1 MRTKAAWLAVL
12 VLASANPSCRGAGE
26 ASPPAVEAAS
36 LPPLTIRDDTADLLL
51 TWLDARG
58 NAHTELRIA
67 AVPPEG
73 RSLVRV
79 VIAGRHEG
87 TGDVFYVVD
96 LTQRDASGGFSARSM
111 PRAAW
116 EEELDRRRDP
126 GRGGGSGQQ
135 GSGKEGAE
143 ASQASA
149 IVYGASWCK
158 PCHMAEDWLKAR
170 GVSVVKKDIEQ
181 SAAANREM
189 REKLEKAGLRSGEIP
204 VIDLRGR
211 LFVGFEPRKLEP
223 ALKALGQ
230 GVTL

>member
-1 MRTKAAWLAVL
+1 VRPKAARLVALVL
-12 VLASANPSCRGAGE
+12 VLAFPACRGGAE
-26 ASPPAVEAAS
+26 VSPSAVEAAS

-58 NAHTELRIA
+58 NAHTELSIA

-87 TGDVFYVVD
+87 TGNVFYVVD

-126 GRGGGSGQQ
+126 GRGGS
-135 GSGKEGAE
+135 SKEGGNEGGE
-143 ASQASA
+143 AGQASA

-223 ALKALGQ
+223 ALKSLGQ